1 VNIRSR
7 RRNPNL
13 HPPTAQSVKY
23 LPNAYDENSL
33 SMFESAFT
41 VNREREKSLH
51 DEIKDNFTGRESTDE
66 NPKYRGNFNMGLAQK
81 VLKSQ

>member
-1 VNIRSR
+1 
-7 RRNPNL
+7 
-13 HPPTAQSVKY
+13 
-23 LPNAYDENSL
+23 
-33 SMFESAFT
+33 MFESAFT